1 MKIWIVLTLIMLFSS
16 MVIAQ
21 SVSKERIYLQLG
33 NTIITENGKPVIEVG
48 GKCGA
53 GEVLGFHIP
62 KKGWFVASVEPFAD
76 YNFQKIGK
84 LEGNRITFKVDDR
97 KYEIISNQPIS
108 PQISSLDLWVVKITP
123 PADKSDANS
132 RLISCATDFK
142 YWLETT
148 LQRNEK
154 K

>member
-1 MKIWIVLTLIMLFSS
+1 MKIWIVLTLLMLFSS
-16 MVIAQ
+16 MVAAQ
-21 SVSKERIYLQLG
+21 SASREKIYLELG
-33 NTIITENGKPVIEVG
+33 NTIITENGKSVIEVG

-53 GEVLGFHIP
+53 GQILGFHLP
-62 KKGWFVASVEPFAD
+62 KKGWFIASVEPFTGYD
-76 YNFQKIGK
+76 FQKIGE
-84 LEGNRITFKVDDR
+84 LHGDRINFKVDDR

-108 PQISSLDLWVVKITP
+108 PQTSSLDLWIVKITP
-123 PADKSDANS
+123 PADKADADS
-132 RLISCATDFK
+132 KLISCATDFK

>member
-1 MKIWIVLTLIMLFSS
+1 MKIWIVLMLIMLFSS
-16 MVIAQ
+16 AVVAQ
-21 SVSKERIYLQLG
+21 SASKKRIYLQLG
-33 NTIITENGKPVIEVG
+33 NTIITENGQSIIEVG

-62 KKGWFVASVEPFAD
+62 KKGWFVISVEPFAD
-76 YNFQKIGK
+76 YDFQKIGK
-84 LEGNRITFKVDDR
+84 LDGNKITFKIDDR

-108 PQISSLDLWVVKITP
+108 QQTSSLELWVVKITP
-123 PADKSDANS
+123 PADKADANS
-132 RLISCATDFK
+132 KLISCATDFK

>member
-1 MKIWIVLTLIMLFSS
+1 MLIMLFSS
-16 MVIAQ
+16 AVVAQ
-21 SVSKERIYLQLG
+21 SASKKRIYLQLG
-33 NTIITENGKPVIEVG
+33 NTIITENGQSIIEVG

-62 KKGWFVASVEPFAD
+62 KKGWFVTSVEPFAD
-76 YNFQKIGK
+76 YDFQKIGK
-84 LEGNRITFKVDDR
+84 LDGNKITFKIDDR

-108 PQISSLDLWVVKITP
+108 PQTFSFELWVVKITP
-123 PADKSDANS
+123 PADKADANS
-132 RLISCATDFK
+132 KLISCATDFK